1 VLTQQPRVRA
11 IPPAIDYT
19 PSNTLSTVHPNGM
32 AALRASTTRSLS
44 LLSSVLKGQGKCQG
58 LTLAAGR
65 QQIHTSSRQTSIKQ
79 CLAAH
84 GAACQ
89 GGELQQQQL
98 WRVARQVSCG
108 AAAGSSLA
116 ACQAAVTSTVS
127 QCSQV
132 ASHAAAAGRR
142 GSAGRSHCAA
152 ALQVPLSELQL
163 GFAARFLSSLSQ
175 ADKQPAQQQKKE
187 EVSMRLAHRVL
198 AEAG

>member
-1 VLTQQPRVRA
+1 VLTQPPRVCA
-11 IPPAIDYT
+11 IPPAIGY
-19 PSNTLSTVHPNGM
+19 HPPTHSQLFIGM

-65 QQIHTSSRQTSIKQ
+65 QQIHTSSRQPSVKQ

-98 WRVARQVSCG
+98 WRVARQVTCG
-108 AAAGSSLA
+108 AAAVSSLA

-132 ASHAAAAGRR
+132 ASSHDAAAGRR
-142 GSAGRSHCAA
+142 GSAG
-152 ALQVPLSELQL
+152 
-163 GFAARFLSSLSQ
+163 
-175 ADKQPAQQQKKE
+175 
-187 EVSMRLAHRVL
+187 
-198 AEAG
+198 